1 MMIGRSIRGQLFSG
15 LGIRLPGAIAAGA
28 AKAGGGKRKP
38 RAALTRRLGGLL
50 QRGLFGAALS
60 LTLACGAIAQTPTK
74 LAPLPSGTGLVSWLR
89 IMLAEALDGA
99 VSIEPVQRPATYA
112 VRFNQPS
119 LPFVIISATELTP
132 APGIPSA
139 ADTFARDFRAHCGT
153 WRPLAEKTE
162 GQLTLGIWGI
172 DCPAMPS
179 GGLYYWLMF
188 FQDADRLQMVSVGT
202 SLPLAARV
210 RERFNNVAHGFGL
223 PLYPEPRS
231 LAEAMIVQQ
240 LYGGETMH
248 YSAAGTNQPSADR
261 AVHRTEMLPL
271 TGRPGE
277 YVVEAPSCSAVLVRV
292 FEDGP
297 PRRVISEE
305 RIDLVRLGSLVT
317 RDGLHFRLRAGRYGE
332 RVSTMVARNPP
343 IVDTLEVQDGEMPPS
358 ASEHPIIESLL
369 DVHDRF
375 CASRPRP

>member
-1 MMIGRSIRGQLFSG
+1 MMIERSIAGQISSWLVRGPAR
-15 LGIRLPGAIAAGA
+15 GIVTGI
-28 AKAGGGKRKP
+28 AKAGVGEWWPLRSAGAFSKH
-38 RAALTRRLGGLL
+38 
-50 QRGLFGAALS
+50 GLFGVAFS
-60 LTLACGAIAQTPTK
+60 LILTCGAIAQTPTK
-74 LAPLPSGTGLVSWLR
+74 LAPLPSGTNLAGWLR
-89 IMLAEALDGA
+89 VMLAEALDGM
-99 VSIEPVQRPATYA
+99 VNIEPVQRRPATFA

-139 ADTFARDFRAHCGT
+139 ADMFARDFRAHCGT

-188 FQDADRLQMVSVGT
+188 LQDADRLQMVSVGT
-202 SLPLAARV
+202 SLTHAARV
-210 RERFNNVAHGFGL
+210 RERFNKAAAGFGL
-223 PLYPEPRS
+223 PLYPEARS

-240 LYGGETMH
+240 MYGGETNQ
-248 YSAAGTNQPSADR
+248 YSAASTAQPSPGR
-261 AVHRTEMLPL
+261 AIHRTNELPL
-271 TGRPGE
+271 TGKPGE
-277 YVVEAPSCSAVLVRV
+277 YVVEAPSCSAISVRV

-297 PRRVISEE
+297 PRRIISEE
-305 RIDLVRLGSLVT
+305 RIDLDRLSSLVT

-332 RVSTMVARNPP
+332 RVSTLVARNPP
-343 IVDTLEVQDGEMPPS
+343 IVDALEVQGGEMPPS

-369 DVHDRF
+369 EVHERF